1 MRKTHRRPACLVAII
16 AATMSVGCAVTKP
29 PDTPVIVKE
38 SLPETTEIPDE
49 FAGDE
54 VVDSGEVDDGWVRTF
69 GDPELVAL
77 VDEAIRNNRDLELAA
92 SQVVAAAAQLRAA
105 GAAMK
110 PTVGY
115 GLQTTGQ
122 QIPGK
127 PDEISGVGVGVSWEA
142 DIWGRLRTQQAA
154 AEEALVAT
162 QADYEFARQAIAA
175 ATAKGWFAA
184 TQARMILDLSD
195 DLVRIYGETIDV
207 VQAKYDVGRV
217 TRQDVSLAEADLRT
231 AEESRLQAEI
241 AYKEVQRALETLLG
255 RYPAAE
261 LDGRDG
267 FVAVPPPIPV
277 GLPSDLL
284 ERRPDLIAS
293 ERRVAAAFNLVESAK
308 AAKLPRFSISAGV
321 GGLADGGNALYQLGA
336 GLFGPLYTGGALEAQ
351 VESAD
356 ANQRAAMAAYGKAVL
371 NAFREV
377 ENAIASEPRMERREA
392 LLEQVYERNA
402 EALELARVQYNVG
415 RVDLLSVLQMQART
429 DAARLSLISIR
440 AERLFNRVNLHQS
453 LGGSFEGVDPNLPP
467 SAEDLQE

>member
-1 MRKTHRRPACLVAII
+1 MRKTHRGPARMFAII
-16 AATMSVGCAVTKP
+16 AAIMLAGCAVTRP
-29 PDTPVIVKE
+29 PETPAIVAE
-38 SLPETTEIPDE
+38 SLPDTTEIADQFGGE
-49 FAGDE
+49 DL
-54 VVDSGEVDDGWVRTF
+54 VDSGEVDNGWIHTF
-69 GDPELVAL
+69 GDPQLVAL

-92 SQVVAAAAQLRAA
+92 SQVDAAAAQLRLA

-110 PTVGY
+110 PTVNY
-115 GLQTTGQ
+115 GLQSIGQ

-142 DIWGRLRTQQAA
+142 DIWGRLRTQKAG
-154 AEEALVAT
+154 AEEALAAT
-162 QADYEFARQAIAA
+162 QADYAFARQSIAA

-184 TQARMILDLSD
+184 TQARMILDLSG
-195 DLVRIYGETIDV
+195 DLVRIYGETVEIV
-207 VQAKYDVGRV
+207 KVKYDVGRV
-217 TRQDVSLAEADLRT
+217 TRQDISLAEADLGT

-241 AYKEVQRALETLLG
+241 AYKEIQRALEILLG

-261 LDGRDG
+261 LEGRNSFD
-267 FVAVPPPIPV
+267 AVPPPIPV

-356 ANQRAAMAAYGKAVL
+356 AKQRAAMAAYGKAVL

-377 ENAIASEPRMERREA
+377 ENAIASEPRMERRET
-392 LLEQVYERNA
+392 LLEQVYEKNA
-402 EALELARVQYNVG
+402 EALELAKVQYNVG

-429 DAARLSLISIR
+429 DAARLSLIGIR

-453 LGGSFEGVDPNLPP
+453 LGGSFEGVDPNLVA
-467 SAEDLQE
+467 STDDL